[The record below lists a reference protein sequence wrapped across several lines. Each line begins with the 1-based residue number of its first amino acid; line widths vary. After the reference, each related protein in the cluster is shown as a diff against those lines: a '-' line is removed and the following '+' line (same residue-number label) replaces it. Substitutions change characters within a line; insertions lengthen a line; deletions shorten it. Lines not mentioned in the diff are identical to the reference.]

1 MHNLMDGWWY
11 MDGLLYKWNMDVF
24 DRSGWVLLYL
34 NFRLFNFNKMSFRE
48 ESIQLVAVD
57 SNKSKSKDI

>member
-11 MDGLLYKWNMDVF
+11 MDGLVYEWMYCI
-24 DRSGWVLLYL
+24 RWVLLYL

-57 SNKSKSKDI
+57 SNKSKYKDI

>member
-1 MHNLMDGWWY
+1 MDGWWY